1 MPGIR
6 DTHFVRLLPFRLM
19 KLIMPA
25 GWGRIM
31 ALGLILVASGAILT
45 TRMLLHGDA
54 ITTCL
59 RCESTDDAFVHADTV
74 VLSAHVAGYITQAP
88 VADNARVSIG
98 QTLIAIRD
106 DDYRARL
113 AEKEATFREAGAALE
128 VVQRQIVLETSQ
140 VAAAAAT
147 LRMAEADV
155 TQRRL
160 ERRRQHDLITDGS
173 TSHRDLEVADADLAR
188 LTAARD
194 RDAALLDAARRM
206 QDVLQ
211 ARLGQAREAVEA
223 TRASR
228 DLATIDLGYTRI
240 TSPVSGQVTARMVYP
255 GEYVGIGTQVAR
267 VAPLPDVWIVANF
280 REVQLTHMQVG
291 QTTSIAIDAFPGRI
305 LRGHVD
311 SIGPV
316 SGAETAL
323 LPPDNATGNFTH
335 IVQRF
340 PVKIVLEPGQESVR
354 LLRPGMSSLVS
365 VQTDAGG
372 DR

>member
-1 MPGIR
+1 MS
-6 DTHFVRLLPFRLM
+6 DTHFARLFPFRLM
-19 KLIMPA
+19 KLILPA
-25 GWGRIM
+25 GRGRIM
-31 ALGLILVASGAILT
+31 ALGLILVASGAILAT
-45 TRMLLHGDA
+45 LMLLHGDA
-54 ITTCL
+54 IATCL
-59 RCESTDDAFVHADTV
+59 RCETTNDAFVHADTV
-74 VLSAHVAGYITQAP
+74 VLSAHVAGYVTEVP
-88 VADNARVSIG
+88 VADNARVSTG

-106 DDYRARL
+106 DDYHAGL
-113 AEKEATFREAGAALE
+113 AEKDATFHEAEAALE
-128 VVQRQIVLETSQ
+128 VVQRQIVLQTSQ
-140 VAAAAAT
+140 VSAADAT

-188 LTAARD
+188 LSAARD
-194 RDAALLDAARRM
+194 RDAALLDAARHM
-206 QDVLQ
+206 QDVLRARLAQ
-211 ARLGQAREAVEA
+211 ARAAVEA
-223 TRASR
+223 ARASR
-228 DLATIDLGYTRI
+228 DLAAIDLGYTRI
-240 TSPVSGQVTARMVYP
+240 TSPVSGQLTARMVYV
-255 GEYVGIGTQVAR
+255 GEYVGLGTQVAR

-280 REVQLTHMQVG
+280 REVQLTHMRGG
-291 QTTSIAIDAFPGRI
+291 QAASITVDAFPGRTF
-305 LRGHVD
+305 RGHVD

-340 PVKIVLEPGQESVR
+340 PVKIVLEPSQEGVD

-365 VQTDAGG
+365 VRTDTGTPGG